1 MIIDDMSCALKAED
15 NSMVEA
21 IDTEEVWLA
30 DKRVEL
36 VTRHI
41 INNHDKLYQL
51 PLMVVPTF
59 C

>member
-1 MIIDDMSCALKAED
+1 MICRVT
-15 NSMVEA
+15 SMVEA

-41 INNHDKLYQL
+41 INNHDKYTRVNILEY
-51 PLMVVPTF
+51 
-59 C
+59 

>member
-1 MIIDDMSCALKAED
+1 
-15 NSMVEA
+15 MVEA

-41 INNHDKLYQL
+41 INNHE
-51 PLMVVPTF
+51 
-59 C
+59 